1 MNKAVDYETYLD
13 QFKEVLRKNNLKY
26 TKQRETILDAIYHY
40 DTHFSP
46 ESLHKKI
53 QELSEEKIG
62 IATVYRTL
70 SLLEHEGM
78 VTSISFGVNGKKY
91 EFGEKE
97 HHDHMICDQCGTI
110 IEFHDEQIEKL
121 QEKVAKSH
129 NFKTTDHIMQIHGIC
144 AECQAKG
151 K

>member
-1 MNKAVDYETYLD
+1 MNKVVNYEEYLE

-26 TKQRETILDAIYHY
+26 TKQREIILDAIYHY
-40 DTHFSP
+40 DTHFAP
-46 ESLHKKI
+46 ETLHKKI
-53 QELSEEKIG
+53 QDSSEEKIG